1 LLTDF
6 MRTSDPANVAS
17 GRWGELLRSGGGG
30 ESGRSSVSPAAVPLR
45 GSAKRPAG
53 RRSTG

>member
-45 GSAKRPAG
+45 RSAKRPAG